1 MGVCTMIIEAMRSKP
16 GGSVVDRN
24 GQELPKLLFYS
35 SRGGHD
41 STYARSLASM
51 VSSRLGF
58 D

>member
-1 MGVCTMIIEAMRSKP
+1 MIIEAMRSKP